1 LPAFE
6 CARYQ
11 FKDKTRPNG
20 GNKTSR
26 EKAMKD
32 QLDRI
37 IEATRRGR
45 MSRREFISRT
55 TAMGISAGLASALY
69 GKAAQAQEPKKGGIM
84 RMGMAGGESTNSL
97 DPALA
102 ASEVP
107 FQVNL
112 TWGETLVDVA
122 PDGTLELRI
131 AEEVSSSADAKEW
144 KFKIRQG
151 VEFHDGKTLTAEDVV
166 ATLKRHTDEKSQS
179 GALGIV
185 QGIADMKAEGD
196 MVTLTLASANADL
209 PFLMADY
216 HLVIQPGGGMDNP
229 AAGIG
234 AGAFRVD
241 VNEPGVRHTFTRF
254 ENYWDAGN
262 VHLDGTEFYV
272 MNDNTARTA
281 ALQSGQ
287 VHVINRVDPKIVG
300 LLQGAAGIKIRSAAG
315 RGHYVFIMHVD
326 KAPFDN
332 NDLRMALKYAI
343 NRQEMVEKILGGL
356 GTIGN
361 DFPINKAYPLFDD
374 TIEQREYD
382 AAKAAEHYK
391 KSGHDGSP
399 IILRAAPGAFPGA
412 VDAANLFA
420 ASAKA
425 AGIPL
430 EIKLEPDDGYW
441 TNVWNVEPFCASYWG
456 GRPVQDQMYST
467 AYLSTADWNDT
478 KFKNAKFDE
487 LLLAA
492 RGELDQDKRKGIYSE
507 MAHILRDEGGLI
519 LPMFN
524 DFVCGVSDQVQGW
537 IDDPNGELMNGRASG
552 KCWLA

>member
-1 LPAFE
+1 MNDDLRTLRAL
-6 CARYQ
+6 AIGAA
-11 FKDKTRPNG
+11 KG
-20 GNKTSR
+20 
-26 EKAMKD
+26 
-32 QLDRI
+32 RI
-37 IEATRRGR
+37 
-45 MSRREFISRT
+45 SRRSFMQRT
-55 TAMGISAGLASALY
+55 AAMGISAGLASALV
-69 GKAAQAQEPKKGGIM
+69 AAAARADEPKKGGTIAV
-84 RMGMAGGESTNSL
+84 GMQGGESTNSL

-107 FQVNL
+107 FQVNM
-112 TWGETLVDVA
+112 TWGEMLTDVTPEGA
-122 PDGTLELRI
+122 IDWRI
-131 AEEVSSSADAKEW
+131 AEEASASADASEW
-144 KFKIRQG
+144 KFKIRAG
-151 VEFHDGKTLTAEDVV
+151 VEYHNGATLTAEDVV

-185 QGIADMKAEGD
+185 QGIKEMKAEGD
-196 MVTLTLASANADL
+196 MVTLTLAGPNADL
-209 PFLMADY
+209 PYLMADY
-216 HLVIQPGGGMDNP
+216 HLAIQPGGGVDNP

-234 AGAFRVD
+234 AGPYKVVA
-241 VNEPGVRHTFTRF
+241 NEPGVRHTF
-254 ENYWDAGN
+254 EKHANYFDSTIGHADS
-262 VHLDGTEFYV
+262 VELYV

-287 VHVINRVDPKIVG
+287 VHMINRVDPKIVE
-300 LLQGAAGIKIRSAAG
+300 LLKGVPGVQMRSAAG
-315 RGHYVFIMHVD
+315 RGHYVFIMHCD

-332 NDLRMALKYAI
+332 NDVRMALKLAI
-343 NRQEMVEKILGGL
+343 NRQELVDKILGGL
-356 GTIGN
+356 GSVGN
-361 DFPINKAYPLFDD
+361 DFPINAAYPLFDD
-374 TIEQREYD
+374 TIPQREYD

-391 KSGHDGSP
+391 ASGHDGSP
-399 IILRAAPGAFPGA
+399 IILRTAPGAFPGA

-430 EIKLEPDDGYW
+430 EVKLEPDDGYW

-478 KFKNAKFDE
+478 KFRNAEFDAI
-487 LLLAA
+487 LIAA
-492 RGELDQDKRKGIYSE
+492 RGELDLAKRKEEYSK

-524 DFVCGVSDQVQGW
+524 DFVSGVSDKIAGW
-537 IDDPNGELMNGRASG
+537 VDDPNGELMNGRSQV

>member
-1 LPAFE
+1 
-6 CARYQ
+6 
-11 FKDKTRPNG
+11 
-20 GNKTSR
+20 
-26 EKAMKD
+26 MKD

-37 IEATRRGR
+37 IDATRRGM
-45 MSRREFISRT
+45 MSRREFIGRT

-69 GKAAQAQEPKKGGIM
+69 GRAARAQEPKKGGIL
-84 RMGMAGGESTNSL
+84 RIGMAGGESTNSL

-122 PDGTLELRI
+122 PDGSIEYRI
-131 AEEVSSSADAKEW
+131 AEEVSSSPDAKEW

-216 HLVIQPGGGMDNP
+216 HLVIQPGGGVDNP
-229 AAGIG
+229 TAGIG
-234 AGAFRVD
+234 AGAFMVD
-241 VNEPGVRHTFTRF
+241 VNEPGVRHTFKRF

-300 LLQGAAGIKIRSAAG
+300 LLQGAAGLKIRSAAG

-332 NDLRMALKYAI
+332 NDLRMALKYSI

-356 GTIGN
+356 GSIGN
-361 DFPINKAYPLFDD
+361 DFPINKAYPLFDE

-382 AAKAAEHYK
+382 AAKAAEFYA

-399 IILRAAPGAFPGA
+399 IILRTAPGAFPGA

-487 LLLAA
+487 LLMAA
-492 RGELDQDKRKGIYSE
+492 RGELDQTKRKQEYSE

-537 IDDPNGELMNGRASG
+537 IDDPNGELMNGRASA